1 MRRVSMLLLC
11 LLVVG
16 CDKKESDPG
25 KQPGEQS
32 AGAAAT
38 GATGAPA
45 TGGDR
50 QPVAPGAAAGTT
62 APGPGAGPGTQ
73 VEASPALPE
82 AEIADLMERWLRAQ
96 NEGDFDAYEKLYA
109 TRFTGIKRVGS
120 RTSRFDR
127 KGWIK
132 DRRGMF
138 RRKMEVRAAD
148 TRIAAGPQTAVVTF
162 TQTWSSGSFQDEGPK
177 QLVVVREGRE
187 GREGKALRIAREEM
201 LRSTLGVPEGEA
213 PELAPGSFF
222 FVITGEDG
230 TPYVVLSEEAE
241 DEWAPRGEISMRNP
255 GNWPVLVTRPADPA
269 ALPPAL
275 AAWQGK
281 PMVLHEAAGETCHG
295 TVDELLV
302 MSGFWPH
309 FGMRQEWEEASAAQ
323 MAADAWS
330 AETSRFLV
338 GRVKG
343 ACQKRESSWWAH
355 APDAAPRVALPVEDE
370 ALAAAALARFRK
382 LASYRAIQKQ
392 FMEETGQRTPWET
405 YLDDKPLVTMF
416 REPAS
421 GRRFVAV
428 TASAGVGCGDFYGE
442 LWALFEARD
451 GTSLVLL
458 TDEHEP
464 GVVVT
469 PMGMFDADG
478 DGKLEVVGQEV
489 GWGHHGPDT
498 LMRQVGTVYRET
510 GYISLAYMDCP
521 C

>member
-32 AGAAAT
+32 AGAGAPAAS
-38 GATGAPA
+38 APA

-50 QPVAPGAAAGTT
+50 QPADGTAPAPGTT
-62 APGPGAGPGTQ
+62 PGPGTQ

-82 AEIADLMERWLRAQ
+82 AEIADLMARWLRAQ

-109 TRFTGIKRVGS
+109 TRFTGIKRAGS

-138 RRKMEVRAAD
+138 RRKMEVSVAD

-187 GREGKALRIAREEM
+187 GKDLRIAREEM
-201 LRSTLGVPEGEA
+201 LRSTLGVPDGEVS
-213 PELAPGSFF
+213 ELAPGSFF

-230 TPYVVLSEEAE
+230 TPYVVLAE
-241 DEWAPRGEISMRNP
+241 DAEDDWARGEISMLHP
-255 GNWPVLVTRPADPA
+255 SYSPVLVARPADPA
-269 ALPPAL
+269 VLPPAL

-281 PMVLHEAAGETCHG
+281 SVVLRGAAGKACTG
-295 TVDELLV
+295 TLDALLV

-309 FGMRQEWEEASAAQ
+309 FGTLNEWMEASDAQ
-323 MAADAWS
+323 EAADAW
-330 AETSRFLV
+330 AMVDSRFLV
-338 GRVKG
+338 GRVNG
-343 ACQKRESSWWAH
+343 SCQGSESSWWAH
-355 APDAAPRVALPVEDE
+355 VPDAAPRIALPVEDE

-392 FMEETGQRTPWET
+392 FIEETGQRTPWET
-405 YLDDKPLVTMF
+405 YLDDKPVVTMF

-498 LMRQVGTVYRET
+498 LMRQVGAVYRET